1 MQAGSFA
8 RCRVQITITGRHLG
22 VTEAMKSYAHAKV
35 EKLLRFFDRTTSATV
50 TMDIEHAEHEVE
62 IVFDVVRGTRLVSKA
77 SAPDMYAA
85 VDLAEQKLA
94 SQLRKLKERLRDH
107 HRGERRHDTDLTAP
121 PRTGTEELT
130 TYEDVIER
138 LRRGE

>member
-1 MQAGSFA
+1 M
-8 RCRVQITITGRHLG
+8 QITITGRH
-22 VTEAMKSYAHAKV
+22 VDMTEALKDYITAKV

-50 TMDIEHAEHEVE
+50 TVRVEHMEHEVE
-62 IVFDVVRGTRLVSKA
+62 IVLEVARGGRHVGKA

-85 VDLAEQKLA
+85 VDLAEHKLA
-94 SQLRKLKERLRDH
+94 MQLRRVKERRNDH
-107 HRGERRHDTDLTAP
+107 HRGERRRDVDLSAP
-121 PRTGTEELT
+121 RGLSAEDAT

>member
-1 MQAGSFA
+1 M
-8 RCRVQITITGRHLG
+8 QITITGRHMG
-22 VTEAMKSYAHAKV
+22 VTEAMKAYARSKV
-35 EKLLRFFDRTTSATV
+35 EKLLRFAGRAPAAV
-50 TMDIEHAEHEVE
+50 IRMDVAHGEHEVE
-62 IVFDVVRGTRLVSKA
+62 IVIEGARGPALVGHA

-94 SQLRKLKERLRDH
+94 MRLRRAKERREDH
-107 HRGERRHDTDLTAP
+107 HRGDRRRDAGSVAPSEAGRDASGTASAD
-121 PRTGTEELT
+121 ENQ

>member
-1 MQAGSFA
+1 
-8 RCRVQITITGRHLG
+8 VQITITGRHLG
-22 VTEAMKSYAHAKV
+22 VTEAMKLYARTKV
-35 EKLLRFFDRTTSATV
+35 EKLLRLAGRTTSAAV
-50 TMDIEHAEHEVE
+50 RMDLAHGEHEVE
-62 IVFDVVRGTRLVSKA
+62 VVLEVPHGSALVVKA

-94 SQLRKLKERLRDH
+94 MQLRRVKERREDH
-107 HRGERRHDTDLTAP
+107 HRGEKRADGRAGPAPAVPTDEAD
-121 PRTGTEELT
+121 

>member
-1 MQAGSFA
+1 M
-8 RCRVQITITGRHLG
+8 QITITGRHLG
-22 VTEAMKSYAHAKV
+22 VTEAMKSYARTKV
-35 EKLLRFFDRTTSATV
+35 EKLLRFFDRTTQAAV
-50 TMDIEHAEHEVE
+50 TMDVQHLDHEVE
-62 IVFDVVRGTRLVSKA
+62 IVFDVPRGARLIGKA

-94 SQLRKLKERLRDH
+94 VQLRKTKERLRDH
-107 HRGERRHDTDLTAP
+107 HRGERRQPAHEA
-121 PRTGTEELT
+121 RHGTSAAGARPGQEPT